1 MKSAGALATSIYV
14 HTPSVVKTFAK
25 NPKKKKKEK
34 GPVTVMSPLKRKCQR
49 L

>member
-14 HTPSVVKTFAK
+14 HTPNVVKVFEK
-25 NPKKKKKEK
+25 NPIKKNEK
-34 GPVTVMSPLKRKCQR
+34 GPVTVMSPLKRACQR